1 MARTET
7 FESIVAAVKAL
18 GLKWHRGANGML
30 QCENNNCV
38 AGALMVH
45 RKKMGRYYA
54 TGGRYYATGADAGRG
69 VNPNISIIA
78 DALDIDEPVAR
89 RIANANDGRP
99 VIPGDTNFVY
109 HELGVPLPAGIDDTA
124 YTAVVPGA

>member
-54 TGGRYYATGADAGRG
+54 TGADAGRE

-109 HELGVPLPAGIDDTA
+109 HELGVPLPAGIDDTP